1 MTAHHRPL
9 TPDERR
15 NQAAM
20 LTFSG
25 ANGIGFNLLS
35 SSLVL
40 AVLIRALGGSTFL
53 VGVMANYRLLSR
65 LIWPLA
71 VSAYLMQH
79 NGRKKILGAIQ
90 FFRFSLYVM
99 LGVLVGLLG
108 MSHPHLILATLFIL
122 LFVDAL
128 LMGALQVTRLDLLG
142 RIFPE
147 WGQTLFFANDQL
159 LAGVLGVLS
168 GFLLSLILRSQN
180 GAQVPLD
187 RYALLFILAGSA
199 VLISMMGVL
208 LVKEK
213 ASRIA
218 KHGRESV
225 KHQLQIGWMLF
236 RRNRNYHYFLLT
248 RISLPLYHI
257 ATPFYIIY
265 ATEILHVPAI
275 MIGVYTMIQVGAKLL
290 TNFLWRWIDHP
301 TVGAHNG

>member
-1 MTAHHRPL
+1 MRLVSCDASDTMDAMTAHHRPL
-9 TPDERR
+9 TLDERR

-159 LAGVLGVLS
+159 LAACWAFCPAFS
-168 GFLLSLILRSQN
+168 S
-180 GAQVPLD
+180 
-187 RYALLFILAGSA
+187 ALF
-199 VLISMMGVL
+199 
-208 LVKEK
+208 
-213 ASRIA
+213 
-218 KHGRESV
+218 
-225 KHQLQIGWMLF
+225 
-236 RRNRNYHYFLLT
+236 
-248 RISLPLYHI
+248 
-257 ATPFYIIY
+257 
-265 ATEILHVPAI
+265 
-275 MIGVYTMIQVGAKLL
+275 
-290 TNFLWRWIDHP
+290 
-301 TVGAHNG
+301 